1 MKKATGWLAVLF
13 IIVLITAG
21 CSAAKNEDASKSV
34 EQDEVKT
41 SQVEKGNEG
50 GDSSVDSGEPTS
62 WEQASLSWKQDT
74 TPVKFS
80 LYIDFDWY
88 AYDTWGK
95 DDVSQEI
102 ERLTG
107 VSLDVTKA
115 SDLNQLQV
123 LLATG
128 NLPDIIFT
136 TNQVQKFWNEDIV
149 WPWDE
154 LINEHAPEF
163 MDLLDPVEVINNT
176 APDGHFYTLKSHY
189 SNDEQWEDWRNV
201 PSVGGPGLAVRE
213 DILEALGNP
222 PIDSLE
228 DLLAVLR
235 QVKSEYPDM
244 IGYLPHASWRN
255 PIKDMLGMHATL
267 PHLDKDGRVKINF
280 NEPNLLVYLKYMN
293 TLYREGILHPE
304 SFTYTTDQFNQ
315 LVASGNVF
323 MASYNTAIADETN
336 KRFQEAGMHAYR
348 FKPINNKVLTY
359 KGEDHVNI
367 YEAGTGWASVFI
379 SKNVKDPARAIQFMQ
394 FLKSPEGAALTMWGQ
409 EGKHYTMLENGLIER
424 NTEYLE
430 SKSVQEI
437 GLGAWYMQVSGLHES
452 IGQVSLAE
460 QEPEAAQY
468 LDVLRFRK
476 ERTTRDPALSFV
488 DPPADSDEYHILV
501 RLRELYANEKVNI
514 MLSAS
519 EEEVEQ
525 KYAQFMKNAKQIGL
539 ERLET
544 YMNERYQEVK
554 KRYDNL

>member
-1 MKKATGWLAVLF
+1 MKKTAWIMWILLVATVL
-13 IIVLITAG
+13 LAG
-21 CSAAKNEDASKSV
+21 CSATKNEDASNEKEERETS
-34 EQDEVKT
+34 EQ
-41 SQVEKGNEG
+41 KGAEEG
-50 GDSSVDSGEPTS
+50 GAPPSKSGEPVS
-62 WEQASLSWKQDT
+62 WDSPDIAWKQDT

-102 ERLTG
+102 ERQTG

-136 TNQVQKFWNEDIV
+136 TNQVQKFWNDDIV

-154 LINEHAPEF
+154 LIAQYAPEF
-163 MDLLDPVEVINNT
+163 MDLLDPVEIVNNT

-189 SNDEQWEDWRNV
+189 SNDEQWADWRNV

-228 DLLAVLR
+228 DLLDVLR
-235 QVKSEYPDM
+235 QVKANYPDM
-244 IGYLPHASWRN
+244 VGYLPHATWRN

-267 PHLDKDGRVKINF
+267 PHIDKDGRVKINF
-280 NEPNLLVYLKYMN
+280 NEPNVLAYLKYMN

-315 LVASGNVF
+315 LVSSGNVF

-336 KRFQEAGMHAYR
+336 KRFKEAGLNDFR
-348 FKPINNKVLTY
+348 FKPINDKVLTY
-359 KGEDHVNI
+359 EGKDHVNI

-379 SKNVKDPARAIQFMQ
+379 SKNVKDPARAIQFIQ

-409 EGKHYTMLENGLIER
+409 EGKHYTMLDNGLIER

-460 QEPEAAQY
+460 QDPEAAQY

-476 ERTTRDPALSFV
+476 DRTTRDPALSFV
-488 DPPADSDEYHILV
+488 DPPAESDEYNILV
-501 RLRELYANEKVNI
+501 RLRELYANEKVSI
-514 MLSAS
+514 ILSAS
-519 EEEVEQ
+519 EEEVEK
-525 KYAQFMKNAKQIGL
+525 KYEQFMKNANQIGL
-539 ERLET
+539 ERLEN
-544 YMNERYQEVK
+544 YMNERYQVV
-554 KRYDNL
+554 RQQYDNL